1 MPLLRYTLLR
11 IALVLGI
18 WAIFRFVFQ
27 IDGMLPWVLAFV
39 IAFLIAF
46 ILFPRAG
53 DAAATQLHDL
63 TAGRR
68 KKEAPTEDELHE
80 DSLVAEL
87 LEDEAEAENRREGEL
102 EEPGVPQDRDER
114 APGGAA

>member
-11 IALVLGI
+11 IALVLWI

-46 ILFPRAG
+46 IVFPG
-53 DAAATQLHDL
+53 TGNAAATQLHDI

-68 KKEAPTEDELHE
+68 RTEAPTEDELHE
-80 DSLVAEL
+80 DAVVGEL
-87 LEDEAEAENRREGEL
+87 LQNEAEAEQRREGEL